1 MRRPPTPVNVVACSI
16 FRREIEWL
24 QARGELLLPFYYLDS
39 MLHMAPE
46 KLRSLLNIRIEK
58 IRGRSGRIVLL
69 YGECHPAMHEQAK
82 QTGVCRVKG
91 VNCCEI
97 MLGSE
102 TYRSYLKKG
111 SFFLMPEWVERW
123 ETVFRKELGLSEST
137 AKRFMGTMHSQ
148 LLYLDTQVQPVPETL
163 LAEISRFTGLRWRC
177 VSVPLNH
184 LRDSVNRCV
193 ENMSGTGRVI
203 RHDP

>member
-1 MRRPPTPVNVVACSI
+1 
-16 FRREIEWL
+16 
-24 QARGELLLPFYYLDS
+24 
-39 MLHMAPE
+39 MLYMAPE

-111 SFFLMPEWVERW
+111 FFFLMPEWVERW